1 MEIDKPSDLQFV
13 EDDFEEG
20 AHEKL
25 DEQIRRTFKF
35 PHIAPQHFD
44 LSPFLLIS
52 IAQKSGS
59 RLLANYLNIL
69 ECETIV
75 ESEPRLRSMLL
86 DGWKNGY
93 KSVRLL
99 SKDLSVSIDC
109 TSDAPIVEL
118 LRPGEHQSKILLKSH
133 YH

>member
-1 MEIDKPSDLQFV
+1 MEFDKPTDLQFV
-13 EDDFEEG
+13 EDDFEDG

-25 DEQIRRTFKF
+25 DEQIRLIF
-35 PHIAPQHFD
+35 PHITPQVFD
-44 LSPFLLIS
+44 TLSPLLLMAIV
-52 IAQKSGS
+52 QQSGS

-86 DGWKNGY
+86 DGSKNGY

-99 SKDLSVSIDC
+99 SKHLSVSIDC

-118 LRPGEHQSKILLKSH
+118 LRPGE
-133 YH
+133 Y